1 MNYAL
6 AEQDARAL
14 LRFLAIE
21 GVLDMPG
28 AADDLPAPQCVPT
41 PLAGVEPILAPH
53 AGVLVYLRDMG
64 DVLAAG
70 DAVAD
75 IIDPVSGDTTT
86 LRCSVAGVFFARS
99 AHRHVLRGM
108 NVGKVA
114 GAVAYRGGSLLS
126 Q

>member
-1 MNYAL
+1 M
-6 AEQDARAL
+6 
-14 LRFLAIE
+14 
-21 GVLDMPG
+21 
-28 AADDLPAPQCVPT
+28 
-41 PLAGVEPILAPH
+41 EPILAPH
-53 AGVLVYLRDMG
+53 HGVLVYLREMG

-75 IIDPVSGDTTT
+75 LIDPVSGETTT
-86 LRCSVAGVFFARS
+86 LRCTVAGVFFARS